1 MQQIRELLEAMP
13 CATVMADSTGRIV
26 YANARA
32 THLFG
37 RAPSA
42 LLGNSVDLLLIE
54 ADRGNYQDR
63 RTMIFAHAKCSGAQI
78 ALEAHGRRR
87 DGAEIPLLLTLSVIE
102 TEQGPCVL
110 NVFEDR
116 SEMARLQQALHDSG
130 RLKSEF
136 FAHMSHELRTPL
148 NGIVGFAE
156 FLLDGKPGP
165 LNAQQQEYLGDILG
179 SGRRLSQLIDEVV
192 ELSRV
197 DSGAL
202 EMRSDAF
209 SLPQAIEEACAAAQP
224 AATLKK
230 MRLHS
235 AVDAALSYIMLD
247 RHRLLQVLN
256 YLLVNAIKFSS
267 EGREIH
273 IGAAAQSG
281 NALSLR
287 IWDAGSV
294 GRSAEMEKL
303 LADYPQL
310 EASAVRRYGSRGLDL
325 VLAQKI
331 VEAQG
336 GQFAVDRQGGR
347 GGAFSILLPCVFVTA
362 GAPPERLNTAWP

>member
-1 MQQIRELLEAMP
+1 MPQVRELLEAMP
-13 CATVMADSTGRIV
+13 CPTVMADATGRIV
-26 YANARA
+26 YVNARA

-37 RAPSA
+37 CAPSA
-42 LLGNSVDLLLIE
+42 LLGSSVDLLLIE
-54 ADRGNYQDR
+54 ADRGNYHDR
-63 RTMIFAHAKCSGAQI
+63 RTMIFAHARRSGAQI
-78 ALEAHGRRR
+78 ALEARGRRR
-87 DGAEIPLLLTLSVIE
+87 AGGEFPLLLTLSVIE
-102 TEQGPCVL
+102 TGRGPYVL

-130 RLKSEF
+130 RVKSEF

-165 LNAQQQEYLGDILG
+165 LSPQQQEYLGDILG
-179 SGRRLSQLIDEVV
+179 SGRRLAQLIDEVV

-202 EMRSDAF
+202 ELRAEAF
-209 SLPQAIEEACAAAQP
+209 WLPRAMEEVCVAAEPAAA
-224 AATLKK
+224 LKK

-235 AVDAALSYIMLD
+235 AVAPGVGSVMLD
-247 RHRLLQVLN
+247 RRRLLQVLN
-256 YLLVNAIKFSS
+256 YLVANAIKFSS

-273 IGAAAQSG
+273 ISAAAHDADS
-281 NALSLR
+281 LSLR

-294 GRSAEMEKL
+294 GRSPEMEKL

-310 EASAVRRYGSRGLDL
+310 EASAIRRYGSRGLDL

-331 VEAQG
+331 VEAQQG
-336 GQFAVDRQGGR
+336 LFAVDRQGEGA
-347 GGAFSILLPCVFVTA
+347 GAFSILLPCVFVTA
-362 GAPPERLNTAWP
+362 GAPPERLTTARP